1 VITKDKLRY
10 VGTLL
15 EINAK
20 DQSVALKM
28 ITCYGTEGRRPENE
42 IPAKQGIIAVKNF
55 PGSGIQDLKVL
66 AGEPAVTT
74 ETPEV

>member
-1 VITKDKLRY
+1 MRY

-28 ITCYGTEGRRPENE
+28 ITCYGTEGRRPDNE
-42 IPAKQGIIAVKNF
+42 IPPNKEIIPVKNF
-55 PGSGIQDLKVL
+55 PGSGIADLKVL
-66 AGEPAVTT
+66 ANA
-74 ETPEV
+74 PEEV